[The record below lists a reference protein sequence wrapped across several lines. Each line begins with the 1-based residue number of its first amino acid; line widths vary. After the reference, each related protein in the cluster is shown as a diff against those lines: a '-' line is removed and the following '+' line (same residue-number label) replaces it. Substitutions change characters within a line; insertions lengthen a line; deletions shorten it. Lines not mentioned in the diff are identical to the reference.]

1 MTNRQQLVS
10 RAIRI
15 VTMTVETL
23 AERLDLSTSALRRY
37 RQGTRGVTP
46 ALLTD
51 LAKAMRKQAKAL
63 NAMADRL
70 DDEAHSRKED

>member
-1 MTNRQQLVS
+1 MTKRQQLVS
-10 RAIRI
+10 RAIRL
-15 VTMTVETL
+15 VTMTVEVL

-37 RQGTRGVTP
+37 RGGSRGVPP

-63 NAMADRL
+63 EAMADRL
-70 DDEAHSRKED
+70 DDEAHSGKED

>member
-1 MTNRQQLVS
+1 MTKRQQLVS
-10 RAIRI
+10 RAIRL

-37 RQGTRGVTP
+37 RGGSRKVSP

-51 LAKAMRKQAKAL
+51 LAKAMRKHAVAL
-63 NAMADRL
+63 EAMADRL
-70 DDEAHSRKED
+70 DTEAYSRKED

>member
-1 MTNRQQLVS
+1 MTKRQQLVS
-10 RAIRI
+10 RSIRL

-37 RQGTRGVTP
+37 RGGSRGVTP

-51 LAKAMRKQAKAL
+51 LANALRRQAKGL
-63 NAMADRL
+63 EAMADRL

>member
-1 MTNRQQLVS
+1 
-10 RAIRI
+10 
-15 VTMTVETL
+15 MTVETL

>member
-1 MTNRQQLVS
+1 
-10 RAIRI
+10 
-15 VTMTVETL
+15 MTVETL

-37 RQGTRGVTP
+37 RQGTRGVSF

-63 NAMADRL
+63 EAMANRL

>member
-15 VTMTVETL
+15 VTLTVETL

-46 ALLTD
+46 PLLTD